1 MKGLLDWVGSF
12 FVYRSPE
19 PGQGYYNL
27 LLQLTSKKLQALAG
41 TRTHHSKK
49 KLVAMIID
57 NDKSLV

>member
-1 MKGLLDWVGSF
+1 VKALLNWLGSF

-27 LLQLTSKKLQALAG
+27 LLQLTSKKLQVLAG
-41 TRTHHSKK
+41 TRTHYSKK

-57 NDKSLV
+57 KDKSLV

>member
-1 MKGLLDWVGSF
+1 MRALLDWLGSF

-27 LLQLTSKKLQALAG
+27 LLQLTSKKLQSLAG
-41 TRTHHSKK
+41 TRTHYSKK

-57 NDKSLV
+57 NDKPLM

>member
-1 MKGLLDWVGSF
+1 MKALLNWLGGL

-27 LLQLTSKKLQALAG
+27 LLQLTSKKLQVLAG
-41 TRTHHSKK
+41 TRTHYSKK